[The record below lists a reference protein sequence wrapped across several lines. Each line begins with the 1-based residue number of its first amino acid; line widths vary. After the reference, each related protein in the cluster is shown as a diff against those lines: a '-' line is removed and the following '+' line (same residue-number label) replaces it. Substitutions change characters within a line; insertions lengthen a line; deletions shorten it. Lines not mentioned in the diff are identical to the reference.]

1 MPIELFQFQQTA
13 ASAMADRTIEYL
25 ADPVAVGRLKSRKTV
40 PFYQA
45 LSSITGSGK
54 TAILAEAVNE
64 ISATMPVAPIILW
77 LSKGK
82 VVVRQAYANLDQG
95 GRYRHLLGNAS
106 VALLADYNPAEV
118 EVAALPM
125 LYFATVGTFNNKD
138 KEGGKLHIF
147 RAEVDTTQSTTW
159 EALKIRATSDG
170 TRRPLIVVYDEAQNL
185 SDQQTDLLLELEPD
199 AFLLASATLKF
210 PARFSAAV
218 TEPLVSD
225 LGPGDLVTSIPS
237 SAVVESGLVKSTL
250 SLLGLNSPMEETV
263 TQMVEHYRAT
273 VEEAKAARVPFIPKA
288 IYVCNTNVVADD
300 AQRSDD
306 PKQPFLQ
313 REAPPILIWRH
324 LTEKLGISPKDI
336 AVYADLKTHK
346 EHPLPDE
353 FVLFDGGD
361 NDYERF
367 TEGDY
372 KHIIF
377 NLALQEGWD
386 DPAVYFAYIDKSM
399 ESRAQVTQIVGRVL
413 RQPGAQ
419 HAAAPALN
427 TASFYVRVDRNDTF
441 KSVVEE
447 VRRGIGGPAPDIR
460 IVITAPGKARPQE
473 YPPKER
479 LLVPKAA
486 IDNTEA
492 SPAVARVLDA
502 LSDYSDSLSNTKS
515 VGRRRR
521 VDQEVGSTE
530 SVETDWEDIDLQA
543 NQVSA
548 RWVFRREV
556 ARRYRPAITVMNTD
570 GAKFDVRVGFGSNAY
585 THIVE
590 SAEKAVRAY
599 LDATIIKQQRPNPYE
614 VGVVLARFEELTTF
628 KNSLHE
634 GYDGLNPLEMDFA
647 LELDELQLPWARNTP
662 KTGFGIPLITT
673 GSSVMFYPDFLLWS
687 GDTVLC
693 LETKGE
699 HLVDS
704 EAGRKLLSIVPNDRS
719 TTKLEVRFISK
730 GKRDSENQPAGSDGY
745 TLWGL
750 TNGQRLRTT
759 HFEDLTSL
767 VRSLVVQPSV

>member
-1 MPIELFQFQQTA
+1 M
-13 ASAMADRTIEYL
+13 
-25 ADPVAVGRLKSRKTV
+25 
-40 PFYQA
+40 
-45 LSSITGSGK
+45 
-54 TAILAEAVNE
+54 
-64 ISATMPVAPIILW
+64 
-77 LSKGK
+77 
-82 VVVRQAYANLDQG
+82 
-95 GRYRHLLGNAS
+95 
-106 VALLADYNPAEV
+106 
-118 EVAALPM
+118 
-125 LYFATVGTFNNKD
+125 
-138 KEGGKLHIF
+138 
-147 RAEVDTTQSTTW
+147 
-159 EALKIRATSDG
+159 
-170 TRRPLIVVYDEAQNL
+170 
-185 SDQQTDLLLELEPD
+185 
-199 AFLLASATLKF
+199 
-210 PARFSAAV
+210 
-218 TEPLVSD
+218 
-225 LGPGDLVTSIPS
+225 
-237 SAVVESGLVKSTL
+237 
-250 SLLGLNSPMEETV
+250 
-263 TQMVEHYRAT
+263 
-273 VEEAKAARVPFIPKA
+273 
-288 IYVCNTNVVADD
+288 
-300 AQRSDD
+300 
-306 PKQPFLQ
+306 
-313 REAPPILIWRH
+313 
-324 LTEKLGISPKDI
+324 
-336 AVYADLKTHK
+336 
-346 EHPLPDE
+346 
-353 FVLFDGGD
+353 
-361 NDYERF
+361 
-367 TEGDY
+367 
-372 KHIIF
+372 
-377 NLALQEGWD
+377 
-386 DPAVYFAYIDKSM
+386 
-399 ESRAQVTQIVGRVL
+399 
-413 RQPGAQ
+413 
-419 HAAAPALN
+419 
-427 TASFYVRVDRNDTF
+427 
-441 KSVVEE
+441 
-447 VRRGIGGPAPDIR
+447 
-460 IVITAPGKARPQE
+460 
-473 YPPKER
+473 
-479 LLVPKAA
+479 
-486 IDNTEA
+486 
-492 SPAVARVLDA
+492 ARVLDA

>member
-377 NLALQEGWD
+377 NSPCRRIGMIPPSTSPTSISRWSHEPRSHKSSGESCDSLVLSTRRHLHSTR
-386 DPAVYFAYIDKSM
+386 PASM
-399 ESRAQVTQIVGRVL
+399 SASIETTRSRASL
-413 RQPGAQ
+413 R
-419 HAAAPALN
+419 
-427 TASFYVRVDRNDTF
+427 
-441 KSVVEE
+441 
-447 VRRGIGGPAPDIR
+447 
-460 IVITAPGKARPQE
+460 
-473 YPPKER
+473 
-479 LLVPKAA
+479 
-486 IDNTEA
+486 
-492 SPAVARVLDA
+492 
-502 LSDYSDSLSNTKS
+502 
-515 VGRRRR
+515 
-521 VDQEVGSTE
+521 
-530 SVETDWEDIDLQA
+530 
-543 NQVSA
+543 
-548 RWVFRREV
+548 
-556 ARRYRPAITVMNTD
+556 
-570 GAKFDVRVGFGSNAY
+570 KFDVASEVQPRTFASSSPRPAKRGRKSIRQRSAY
-585 THIVE
+585 
-590 SAEKAVRAY
+590 SFRR
-599 LDATIIKQQRPNPYE
+599 QR
-614 VGVVLARFEELTTF
+614 LTTP
-628 KNSLHE
+628 KPH
-634 GYDGLNPLEMDFA
+634 
-647 LELDELQLPWARNTP
+647 QLWRV
-662 KTGFGIPLITT
+662 
-673 GSSVMFYPDFLLWS
+673 S
-687 GDTVLC
+687 
-693 LETKGE
+693 
-699 HLVDS
+699 
-704 EAGRKLLSIVPNDRS
+704 
-719 TTKLEVRFISK
+719 
-730 GKRDSENQPAGSDGY
+730 
-745 TLWGL
+745 
-750 TNGQRLRTT
+750 
-759 HFEDLTSL
+759 
-767 VRSLVVQPSV
+767 